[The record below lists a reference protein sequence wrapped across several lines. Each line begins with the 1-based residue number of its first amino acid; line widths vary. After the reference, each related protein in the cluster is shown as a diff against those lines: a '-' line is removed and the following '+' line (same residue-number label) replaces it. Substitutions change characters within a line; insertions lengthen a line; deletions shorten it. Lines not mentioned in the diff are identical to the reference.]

1 MEKSKSRA
9 LRAWS
14 RGIGYGGVGACM
26 ITAIIYFLFQQ
37 FGGKDV
43 GAFDVNNLYIIA
55 AAAGVFIVVA
65 LILRIASNVAK
76 RGEDAI
82 IEEVIEDVI
91 EEAVEEE
98 EIEEEEAVE
107 EEVAAEEEA
116 PAEKRSIREIIRE
129 KANLTPEQKEKVVAT
144 LKKGAPIAA
153 AVVATVVVTGTLNK
167 LKNEKR
173 KAKIR
178 KNILDLLY

>member
-26 ITAIIYFLFQQ
+26 ITAIIYFLLQQ

-65 LILRIASNVAK
+65 LILRIASNIAK

-98 EIEEEEAVE
+98 LEEEEAVE

-167 LKNEKR
+167 LKNEKG